1 MSLKVMAVLYL
12 VPLFILGC
20 SSPRSSGNGDFPPPI
35 PLVERVSREQ
45 LLPGRI
51 ISDVTLRAM
60 NRDKTLPERQ
70 RDVQSLLYHDAKSWT
85 EADFK
90 RFLED
95 VLRRPELWADLGL
108 GGMFVAEKFWEE
120 RSKGEDAAIIVESV
134 HRDVLPDGSVRWSA
148 KARIAADSLRNRATF
163 TFHHGRFSEI
173 YMGPVEYG
181 H

>member
-1 MSLKVMAVLYL
+1 MPSRSLTALVLL
-12 VPLFILGC
+12 LGLQAAC
-20 SSPRSSGNGDFPPPI
+20 GRGGPPSNLP
-35 PLVERVSREQ
+35 PSELSVERVEREQ
-45 LLPGRI
+45 FLPRST
-51 ISDVTLRAM
+51 ISDVTLREM
-60 NRDKTLPERQ
+60 NRNDSLDTRQ
-70 RDVQSLLYHDAKSWT
+70 KVVQSLLSMDAKSWT